1 MRQAVYSA
9 RSPALE
15 LVTNQSKKT
24 AFSRRDAEAVIVT
37 EQFENIIKVEP
48 TVTWTTAL
56 RVFLAYVVTLSSY

>member
-15 LVTNQSKKT
+15 LVTKPSKKT

-37 EQFENIIKVEP
+37 EQFKNIIKVER
-48 TVTWTTAL
+48 TISWEAAL
-56 RVFLAYVVTLSSY
+56 QVFLAYVVTLSS